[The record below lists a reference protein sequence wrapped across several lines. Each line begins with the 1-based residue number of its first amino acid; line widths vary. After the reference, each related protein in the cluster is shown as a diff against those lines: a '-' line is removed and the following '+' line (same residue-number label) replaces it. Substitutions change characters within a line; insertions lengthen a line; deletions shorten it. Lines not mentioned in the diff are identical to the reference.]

1 MAVSGHCGQ
10 HPAALRTWFKV
21 LACVGSCGEMNVKG
35 WGGMGVVGMGVVGV
49 GWMVQSAPM
58 GSSLNDPR
66 QLRAGAHNIHKG
78 KKKRFY

>member
-1 MAVSGHCGQ
+1 MVQGIGLCGK
-10 HPAALRTWFKV
+10 LRGDECEG
-21 LACVGSCGEMNVKG
+21 LG
-35 WGGMGVVGMGVVGV
+35 GGMGVVGMGVVGV

-66 QLRAGAHNIHKG
+66 KLRAGAHNIHKG